1 MPSIFTHKNRSKQVL
16 NDRLFE
22 RNSNQSS
29 SGGQNSGAASPNFA
43 ASDEEHNTRN
53 PQHQGFVQQPSR
65 PEAQQQDQQQPSY
78 NAPNIVPDIDYRV
91 QQKPTEVPTRSQ
103 STRYSTGYQQPPA
116 APPQSGSSDDLGL
129 NSRRYQQQGGAQ
141 TLQAPAAEPKNK
153 KSIFDRMR
161 SSGRSSE
168 SKPPSQASY
177 NNTTGLARRLS
188 KKENPPVIRTAPHS
202 AQRESGDL
210 SQRADWQ
217 FPADSRSHLPSPQE
231 ANEDGLDPY
240 LIRESEPVR
249 RQSQAGLLKEEIHQ
263 QPTIRP
269 VQSEPEPPIYTTDE
283 DRQQFEAQQLR
294 EQQIHHQAS
303 ESSSQIYYQP
313 PGQPHL
319 NISPTSLDPGEGYR
333 QQNPET
339 VSQLS
344 AYESPTEPQ
353 QEQRPVSVQSQ
364 NGQSPTA
371 HPQAREYPNRTT
383 SIPPQGPRPLSQHLG
398 SMAPP
403 PGAASVSRRAPE
415 TKTSSNQGQG
425 QSESRDGPPPNYS
438 RGAFPTPQPPTPGMN
453 PAPAGASVPPYRGGP
468 PQRGEQYA
476 ATEQGRSTPPPAP
489 SERDVN
495 DAYKELLTKY
505 KKVKGLYFDKT
516 AQVEQLQNTL
526 ANQRLS
532 QSRTSLDDSEY
543 MTRFQRLDGAI
554 TNLAFNIRKEW
565 RSVPN
570 WLSQYVNQDAIKIGK
585 QEMTAV
591 GRACITKFLVEEIF
605 TNCFH
610 PGLEGGL
617 SADLKNIE
625 QNIRRF
631 SPQLNNQEESDALT
645 AKVLQWRLATL
656 DGLKDVLSS
665 PESEEHKKQ
674 FSRMATANLSAN
686 LINYLSEPVPAGI
699 EDSAHMIVELAVS
712 VASNL
717 PLESRDISIVYPMP
731 GDMLQPSMMKV
742 ESQIPVLETSISD
755 TATEGDTA
763 STASADKDE
772 NEKGESKDGKLRKEK
787 PKTGMLQAMMGSSSS
802 AGQSRKGSVA
812 EPSSEGKKAA
822 AEDGAQKVRF
832 AGFVGVEVRG
842 RQVLVKA
849 PVWTVA

>member
-1 MPSIFTHKNRSKQVL
+1 MPFGFKHNNRSRQAL
-16 NDRLFE
+16 NDPAVQGTPT
-22 RNSNQSS
+22 QSS
-29 SGGQNSGAASPNFA
+29 SGGSGTASLNFA
-43 ASDEEHNTRN
+43 GSDEEQSRST
-53 PQHQGFVQQPSR
+53 QHQGFGQQPPRPEVQQP
-65 PEAQQQDQQQPSY
+65 Y
-78 NAPNIVPDIDYRV
+78 NPPNIVPDIDYRF
-91 QQKPTEVPTRSQ
+91 QQKSAEIPTRSQ
-103 STRYSTGYQQPPA
+103 STRYSTGYQHPPA
-116 APPQSGSSDDLGL
+116 PPPQSGSSDDLGL
-129 NSRRYQQQGGAQ
+129 NSRRQQQQGASQ
-141 TLQAPAAEPKNK
+141 TLQAPIVEPKNK
-153 KSIFDRMR
+153 KSLFDRMR

-168 SKPPSQASY
+168 PKPPPQASY
-177 NNTTGLARRLS
+177 NNTAGLARRLS
-188 KKENPPVIRTAPHS
+188 KKENPPVIRTAQH
-202 AQRESGDL
+202 AQRESGDQ
-210 SQRADWQ
+210 SQRLDWQ
-217 FPADSRSHLPSPQE
+217 FPADSRTHLPSPQE
-231 ANEDGLDPY
+231 TNEDGLDPY
-240 LIRESEPVR
+240 LIREPEQ
-249 RQSQAGLLKEEIHQ
+249 RQPQGGLQEESHQ

-269 VQSEPEPPIYTTDE
+269 VQSESEPPIYSSEE
-283 DRQQFEAQQLR
+283 DRQQSEAQHLR
-294 EQQIHHQAS
+294 EQQIHQTKLS
-303 ESSSQIYYQP
+303 EPSSQTFYQL
-313 PGQPHL
+313 PGQGHQPHI
-319 NISPTSLDPGEGYR
+319 NISPTSVNVSESYR
-333 QQNPET
+333 NPET

-344 AYESPTEPQ
+344 TYESPTEPQ

-364 NGQSPTA
+364 NGQSPTT
-371 HPQAREYPNRTT
+371 HPQAIQYPHRTT

-403 PGAASVSRRAPE
+403 GGASVSRRAPE
-415 TKTSSNQGQG
+415 TKTQGNQGQG

-438 RGAFPTPQPPTPGMN
+438 RGNFPNTQPPTPGLS
-453 PAPAGASVPPYRGGP
+453 PAPVGATVPNYRGGP

-476 ATEQGRSTPPPAP
+476 AGEQGRSTPPPAP

-495 DAYKELLTKY
+495 DNYKELLTKY
-505 KKVKGLYFDKT
+505 KKVKGLYFEKT
-516 AQVEQLQNTL
+516 AQVESLQNTL

-554 TNLAFNIRKEW
+554 TNLAFNIRKDW

-591 GRACITKFLVEEIF
+591 GRACITKFLVDEIF

-610 PGLEGGL
+610 PGLEGDL
-617 SADLKNIE
+617 SASLKNIE

-656 DGLKDVLSS
+656 EGLRDVLSS
-665 PESEEHKKQ
+665 PESEEYRKQ
-674 FSRMATANLSAN
+674 FSHVATTNLSAN
-686 LINYLSEPVPAGI
+686 LINYLQDPVPPGI

-742 ESQIPVLETSISD
+742 ESQIPALETSISD

-763 STASADKDE
+763 STASGDKDE
-772 NEKGESKDGKLRKEK
+772 SSKDGEKDGKLRKEK
-787 PKTGMLQAMMGSSSS
+787 PSKGGMLQAMMGSNSST
-802 AGQSRKGSVA
+802 GQKKAPPQA
-812 EPSSEGKKAA
+812 ENSSEGKKGSS
-822 AEDGAQKVRF
+822 EDGAQKVRF

-849 PVWTVA
+849 PVWTIA